1 MNLLRYAATPLLN
14 GLQVRFRRFEAA
26 SLVFSWA
33 YGLSLRNL
41 VIHSG

>member
-14 GLQVRFRRFEAA
+14 VLQVRLRRCVAA
-26 SLVFSWA
+26 GLVSSRT
-33 YGLSLRNL
+33 YDLSLRNL